1 MIYLLKLVIFHSTL
15 NNGRVNTMDLGG
27 IGTGT
32 GPIGFIRFYG
42 YFSADFWHNML
53 GYGEKSTSFSY
64 MVRYPLIVIFI
75 SKNWGS
81 RHKPHLDLKKT
92 WRRLPRYAEPQAFF
106 REQIRGPDVKVEAC
120 LGSLRV
126 IAMTW
131 YFSVTPWWFPSIFV
145 GIFLGPNMAMKNP
158 DFCLCW
164 VDDVWSI
171 ESKLSAMDFRP
182 SNMGKNHGKQ
192 LDKLLDR
199 IGITYG
205 FVWKWWEN
213 NQPHFDIYSNAM

>member
-15 NNGRVNTMDLGG
+15 NNGRVNTMDLWG

-53 GYGEKSTSFSY
+53 GYGETSTSFSY

-81 RHKPHLDLKKT
+81 RHKPHLDLKKNMET
-92 WRRLPRYAEPQAFF
+92 FTTGDAEPQAFF
-106 REQIRGPDVKVEAC
+106 REQIRWPDVKVEAC
-120 LGSLRV
+120 LGSWRV

-131 YFSVTPWWFPSIFV
+131 YFSVTPWWFRP
-145 GIFLGPNMAMKNP
+145 FLLGFSWVPMAMMKNP
-158 DFCLCW
+158 YDFCAESMMVLWRAIFQDLFGGIAIVLLQCVFW
-164 VDDVWSI
+164 TI

-182 SNMGKNHGKQ
+182 SNMGKNMG
-192 LDKLLDR
+192 
-199 IGITYG
+199 
-205 FVWKWWEN
+205 N
-213 NQPHFDIYSNAM
+213 NCG